1 MATNVNELIFI
12 KRVKKVAHA
21 QAHGGAWK
29 IAYADFVTAMMAFFL
44 LMWLLNATTEDQRT
58 AISNYFAP
66 ASVSK
71 STSGAGGVLGGRT
84 LDAEGAMASNSSTPG
99 IILGVRPPTFGNAEG
114 NNDEE
119 SLDEE
124 GAFIQ
129 HGPVGEH
136 DFEDASGS
144 HMGTL
149 DAHDLEQGA
158 GSHLGTVE
166 ENDAKNAKGKLLARA
181 DKKTGPDDKLGVSNV
196 AGPKRGVDGSP
207 AGRQANQA
215 GQAGRLGQAGQAN
228 NATDSQR
235 QFARREQRRFDNAA
249 ATLKKLFAQD
259 PKLRRYK
266 DNLRIEQ
273 IGAGMRIQLL
283 DNHKVAMFPLGSAE
297 MMEKTNEMMAKI
309 AESIK
314 KLPNKIA
321 IVGHTDA
328 TPYRA
333 GSGYSNWELSTDR
346 AHASRRALIAA
357 GLPEER
363 LATVTGKAATDP
375 LNKADPEAPS
385 NRRIS
390 ILLLREAPPVSRV
403 TRSSSAPQSNPYSNY
418 RARVSPVQANP
429 VVAPM
434 FAQPEEAAGAGEVTD
449 PLEESLTKSE
459 AAEEDPVEEAAP
471 SAEPE
476 QPEAEEPEAELE
488 VVPVEQYE
496 PEQDLEFIDNDLWQ
510 RL

>member
-12 KRVKKVAHA
+12 KRVKKVARA

-114 NNDEE
+114 NKDEE

-166 ENDAKNAKGKLLARA
+166 ETTPRMQRA
-181 DKKTGPDDKLGVSNV
+181 NY
-196 AGPKRGVDGSP
+196 SP
-207 AGRQANQA
+207 APIKRPAPTTNSAFPMSPGPNGASMARPPDARQTRQVRQA
-215 GQAGRLGQAGQAN
+215 
-228 NATDSQR
+228 S
-235 QFARREQRRFDNAA
+235 
-249 ATLKKLFAQD
+249 
-259 PKLRRYK
+259 
-266 DNLRIEQ
+266 
-273 IGAGMRIQLL
+273 
-283 DNHKVAMFPLGSAE
+283 
-297 MMEKTNEMMAKI
+297 
-309 AESIK
+309 
-314 KLPNKIA
+314 
-321 IVGHTDA
+321 
-328 TPYRA
+328 
-333 GSGYSNWELSTDR
+333 
-346 AHASRRALIAA
+346 
-357 GLPEER
+357 
-363 LATVTGKAATDP
+363 
-375 LNKADPEAPS
+375 
-385 NRRIS
+385 
-390 ILLLREAPPVSRV
+390 
-403 TRSSSAPQSNPYSNY
+403 
-418 RARVSPVQANP
+418 
-429 VVAPM
+429 
-434 FAQPEEAAGAGEVTD
+434 
-449 PLEESLTKSE
+449 
-459 AAEEDPVEEAAP
+459 
-471 SAEPE
+471 
-476 QPEAEEPEAELE
+476 
-488 VVPVEQYE
+488 
-496 PEQDLEFIDNDLWQ
+496 
-510 RL
+510 